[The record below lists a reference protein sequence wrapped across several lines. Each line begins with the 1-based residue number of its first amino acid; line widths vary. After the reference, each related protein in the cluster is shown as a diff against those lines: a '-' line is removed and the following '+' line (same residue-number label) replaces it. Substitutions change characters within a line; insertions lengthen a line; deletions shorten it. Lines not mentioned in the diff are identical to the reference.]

1 MKVAIVVNSSWAAYN
16 FRLNLAK
23 SIQNEGNE
31 VVFIMPFDR
40 DYSKRLQKH
49 FECYELNINAK
60 SINLFADL
68 NSLINLFLIYRQVE
82 PDIIC
87 HFTIKLNIYG
97 SIAARLCKIPNINN
111 ITGLGTVFINK
122 NLITFIVKKL
132 YKISL
137 FFSSITF
144 FQNKEDLDYFINT
157 QLIMKSKAA
166 LIPGSGVDLDK
177 FKYSPCLKKEIKF
190 KFLMIA
196 RVLKDKGIYEYIEAI
211 KIIKNKYPSKSVE
224 FQLLGEVNAINKS
237 AIKATELNQWVSEG
251 LVNYLGVTDQVQNK
265 ILGCHCVILPSYRE
279 GMPRSIL
286 EAFAIGRTVVATD
299 VTGCRDI
306 VEHNINGFLCKVKSS
321 EDLANKMIAM
331 IHLPYDKRI
340 KFAEN
345 GRKKIETF
353 FDEKIV
359 INEYFRTI
367 NNILSNEKN
376 F

>member
-23 SIQNEGNE
+23 SLQNEGNE

-68 NSLINLFLIYRQVE
+68 KSLINLFLIYRQVE

-97 SIAARLCKIPNINN
+97 SIAARLCNIPNINN

-122 NLITFIVKKL
+122 NLITFFVKKL

-144 FQNKEDLDYFINT
+144 FQNKEDLDYFISN
-157 QLIMKSKAA
+157 QLIMNSKAV
-166 LIPGSGVDLDK
+166 LIPGSGVDLNK
-177 FKYSPCLKKEIKF
+177 FKYSPSLKKEIKF

-237 AIKATELNQWVSEG
+237 AIKAMELNQWVSEG

-299 VTGCRDI
+299 VAGCRDI
-306 VEHNINGFLCKVKSS
+306 VDHNINGFLCKVKSS

-340 KFAEN
+340 KFAKN

-367 NNILSNEKN
+367 NNILSNEKSL
-376 F
+376 

>member
-237 AIKATELNQWVSEG
+237 AIKAIELNQWVSEG

-367 NNILSNEKN
+367 NNILSDEKSL
-376 F
+376 

>member
-211 KIIKNKYPSKSVE
+211 KIIKNKYPSKLVE

-367 NNILSNEKN
+367 NNILSDEKSL
-376 F
+376 

>member
-1 MKVAIVVNSSWAAYN
+1 
-16 FRLNLAK
+16 
-23 SIQNEGNE
+23 
-31 VVFIMPFDR
+31 
-40 DYSKRLQKH
+40 
-49 FECYELNINAK
+49 
-60 SINLFADL
+60 
-68 NSLINLFLIYRQVE
+68 
-82 PDIIC
+82 
-87 HFTIKLNIYG
+87 
-97 SIAARLCKIPNINN
+97 
-111 ITGLGTVFINK
+111 
-122 NLITFIVKKL
+122 
-132 YKISL
+132 
-137 FFSSITF
+137 
-144 FQNKEDLDYFINT
+144 
-157 QLIMKSKAA
+157 
-166 LIPGSGVDLDK
+166 
-177 FKYSPCLKKEIKF
+177 
-190 KFLMIA
+190 MIA

-237 AIKATELNQWVSEG
+237 AIKAVELNQWVSEG

-286 EAFAIGRTVVATD
+286 EAFAMGRTVVATD
-299 VTGCRDI
+299 VAGCRDI

-367 NNILSNEKN
+367 NNILSNEKS